1 MIRDRW
7 ALKDVTRVLKLRNSR
22 NVVGVITYAV
32 PISAVKNISGL
43 AAPEVG
49 RIRTAAVTISNVN
62 TTPLFSPFWTS
73 VVIRDVT
80 YLGPLVSITFVY
92 VESIPRCRRA
102 HRSNRMRKRMES
114 GDGLLIAR
122 SCGADEMISEKKM
135 MMLDEPIFCQRE
147 SPPNAISVPRRAES
161 LKRSLRWDQLLLA
174 QSPIDALCIECVLAS
189 LLDGVGQLF

>member
-1 MIRDRW
+1 M
-7 ALKDVTRVLKLRNSR
+7 LSKTS
-22 NVVGVITYAV
+22 
-32 PISAVKNISGL
+32 

-49 RIRTAAVTISNVN
+49 RIRTAAVKISNVN

>member
-1 MIRDRW
+1 M
-7 ALKDVTRVLKLRNSR
+7 LSKTS
-22 NVVGVITYAV
+22 
-32 PISAVKNISGL
+32 

-114 GDGLLIAR
+114 GDGLFIAR

-147 SPPNAISVPRRAES
+147 SPPMQSQSRGEPSPWRGVFDGISCYLHNR
-161 LKRSLRWDQLLLA
+161 QLTP
-174 QSPIDALCIECVLAS
+174 SECVLAS
-189 LLDGVGQLF
+189 LLDGVGRLFQNHLGQTSSRVDYIFRSNFHCRAPNAGLMTNSHRNEQ

>member
-1 MIRDRW
+1 M
-7 ALKDVTRVLKLRNSR
+7 LRNSR

-32 PISAVKNISGL
+32 PISAVKNISSTRSRQNSNSCCEDFERQHDAIVFPL
-43 AAPEVG
+43 LDVCRYQRRHLPRPTRFHYV
-49 RIRTAAVTISNVN
+49 RI
-62 TTPLFSPFWTS
+62 
-73 VVIRDVT
+73 
-80 YLGPLVSITFVY
+80 Y